1 MVIRLNDQQ
10 KAASDFTH
18 GIACVI
24 AVPGAG
30 KTLTMSHRIGNLV
43 KKGIPPESILGLT
56 FTRNAALAMRK
67 KLQPVLNDQ
76 ASRVTLSTIHAFSL
90 NLLKNEGR
98 SFELLIGSD
107 QIKFIKKILKKLKIR
122 NIPSGMVL
130 REIGLAKNNLITIDE
145 FKALYDGDNTMM
157 KVADV
162 YLAYENDKRTKLLM
176 DFNDLLIETLTLLK
190 NNKEIKKKYQNT
202 YKHTLVDEFQDTN
215 PAQLHLLKEL
225 IDTSNEDSSFWVCA
239 DDWQSIFSF
248 TGASVGN
255 ILNFNKNFKNSKQFI
270 LDMNYRSTPQVLEA
284 CQNLISH
291 NTKKI
296 EKTLRTNNPPGDE
309 IIVLECSN
317 EEDEGVQVVNE
328 IKDLTE
334 VAGQQ
339 HKDIAVLYRA
349 NNLSR
354 VIEDA
359 LKQNKV
365 PYHIENGQSFYERPE
380 VKVLLNYLRL
390 INDPD
395 SNDGNDAL
403 KNVINIPNRYI
414 GRRFITELETYA
426 EKRNVNLYQGLT
438 SIPIDVPYLIKYVKE
453 FISIID
459 PLIKNKDKIEPSE
472 MVHILRESLDY
483 DRFIAE
489 DDIPS
494 PDDSKI
500 ENINQLQIAANKY
513 TDINSLLN
521 YTDSFKE
528 EQSKDKNGVSLMT
541 IHKSKGLEFPVVFVI
556 GWMEGVLPNKQ
567 GDVEEER
574 RIGFVSMSRAMQK
587 LYLSYPQK
595 YQGRSIKKSRFLDE
609 INLN

>member
-67 KLQPVLNDQ
+67 KLQPVLNDK
-76 ASRVTLSTIHAFSL
+76 ASRVTLSTIHSFSL

-98 SFELLIGSD
+98 SFELLIGSE

-130 REIGLAKNNLITIDE
+130 REIGLAKNNLITIEE
-145 FKALYDGDNTMM
+145 FKALYDGDDTMM
-157 KVADV
+157 KIADV
-162 YLAYENDKRTKLLM
+162 YHAYENDKRTKLLM
-176 DFNDLLIETLTLLK
+176 DFNDLLVETLTLFK
-190 NNKEIKKKYQNT
+190 KNKEVKKKYQNT

-215 PAQLHLLKEL
+215 PAQMHLLKEL
-225 IDTSNEDSSFWVCA
+225 IDTSNKDSSFWTCG

-255 ILNFNKNFKNSKQFI
+255 ILNFDKNFKDSKQFI
-270 LDMNYRSTPQVLEA
+270 LNMNYRSTPQVLEV

-296 EKTLRTNNPPGDE
+296 EKTLRTNNPSGDNVV
-309 IIVLECSN
+309 IIEASN
-317 EEDEGVQVVNE
+317 EEDEGIQIINE

-334 VAGQQ
+334 VASYQ
-339 HKDIAVLYRA
+339 HKEIAVLYRA

-359 LKQNKV
+359 LKQNKI
-365 PYHIENGQSFYERPE
+365 PYHIENGTSFYERTE

-390 INDPD
+390 INDPFSD
-395 SNDGNDAL
+395 DGNDAL

-414 GRRFITELETYA
+414 GRRFMTDLEQFA
-426 EKRNVNLYQGLT
+426 EKRNVNLYQGLK
-438 SIPIDVPYLIKYVKE
+438 SMPIDVPYLRKYVKE
-453 FISIID
+453 FIRLID
-459 PLIKNKDKIEPSE
+459 PLIKNKGQIEPSE
-472 MVHILRESLDY
+472 MVHILREGLDY

-609 INLN
+609 LI